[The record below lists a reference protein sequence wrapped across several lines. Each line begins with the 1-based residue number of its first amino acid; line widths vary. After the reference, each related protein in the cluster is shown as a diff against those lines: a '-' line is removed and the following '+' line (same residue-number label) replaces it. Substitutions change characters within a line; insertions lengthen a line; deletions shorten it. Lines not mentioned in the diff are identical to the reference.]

1 MADTSFDIVVIGGGP
16 GGYVAAIRARQLG
29 LSVAVVERENMGGI
43 CLNWGCIPTKALLR
57 TAEVHHLISN
67 AGDFG
72 LSVGDVSF
80 DLGKVIKRSRDV
92 AGRLSGGVSHLMKKN
107 GITVMMASARLGQRS
122 ADGREVILD
131 NGDVVTG
138 KSIILATGARAR
150 NLPGIEADGEKIVTY
165 RDAMTPQTMPQS
177 LVVVGSGAIGIEFA
191 SFYRDMGVEVTVLEA
206 VDRILPAEDAEISAL
221 AEKAMQRRGMV
232 IRKSVTL
239 TSVKA
244 GKSGITAEIEAEGKA
259 EQLKADRMIL
269 AVGIVAN
276 TEGLGLEDTGVVL
289 DQGHVVTDNNMRTGE
304 DDIFAIGDMTGAP
317 WLAHKASHEG
327 IIAAEAI
334 ANHTEGHGI
343 DPKNVPGCTYC
354 RPQVASIGYTEQAAL
369 DAGFDIRV
377 GRFPFLANGKAIA
390 LGDDE
395 GLIKTIFDAKSGAL
409 LGAHMIGPEVTELIQ
424 GYAIARTL
432 ETTEAELMQT
442 IFPHPTLSEA
452 MHESVLD
459 AYDKAIHF

>member
-57 TAEVHHLISN
+57 TAEVHHLISH

-72 LSVGDVSF
+72 LTVGDVSF

-107 GITVMMASARLGQRS
+107 GITVIMASARLGQRS
-122 ADGREVILD
+122 ASGREVMLD

-138 KSIILATGARAR
+138 KSVILATGARAR
-150 NLPGIEADGEKIVTY
+150 NLPGIDADGEKIVTY
-165 RDAMTPQTMPQS
+165 RDAMTPQEMPQS
-177 LVVVGSGAIGIEFA
+177 LIVVGSGAIGIEFA

-221 AEKAMQRRGMV
+221 AEKAMLRRGMV

-239 TSVKA
+239 KSVVA
-244 GKSGITAEIEAEGKA
+244 DAAGITAEIEAEGKV
-259 EQLKADRMIL
+259 EPLKADRMIL

-276 TEGLGLEDTGVVL
+276 TEGLGLEETRVVL
-289 DQGHVVTDNNMRTGE
+289 DRGHVVTDHNMRTGE

-327 IIAAEAI
+327 IIAVEAI
-334 ANHTEGHGI
+334 ANHAEGHAI
-343 DPKNVPGCTYC
+343 DPKDVPGCTYC

-369 DAGFDIRV
+369 DAGFEIRV

-390 LGDDE
+390 LGDEE

-459 AYDKAIHF
+459 AYDKALHF